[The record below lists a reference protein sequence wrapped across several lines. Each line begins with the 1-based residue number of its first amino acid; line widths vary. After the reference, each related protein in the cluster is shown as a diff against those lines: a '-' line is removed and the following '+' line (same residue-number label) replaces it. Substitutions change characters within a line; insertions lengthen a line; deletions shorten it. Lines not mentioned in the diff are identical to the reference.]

1 VQCSIIAT
9 QRSGSARG
17 HDAALHTYFPHPE
30 HTMAREGT
38 QKKLERVRPPRVNI
52 SYDVETGGAIETK
65 ELPFLMGVLAD
76 LSGNPKE
83 ALPRLKDRKFVE
95 ITPDNFDAVLKSM
108 QPRVQFTVENK
119 LQPESGGKIGV
130 DITFESLDDFNPE
143 AVARRVG
150 PLKELLEL
158 RTKLADLRGS
168 LQGNDKL
175 EEILQNTLNDASAM
189 KKLESEVGLQGG
201 SDV

>member
-1 VQCSIIAT
+1 
-9 QRSGSARG
+9 
-17 HDAALHTYFPHPE
+17 
-30 HTMAREGT
+30 MAREGT

-108 QPRVQFTVENK
+108 QPRVQFTVANK
-119 LQPESGGKIGV
+119 LQAESGGKIGV

>member
-1 VQCSIIAT
+1 
-9 QRSGSARG
+9 
-17 HDAALHTYFPHPE
+17 
-30 HTMAREGT
+30 
-38 QKKLERVRPPRVNI
+38 
-52 SYDVETGGAIETK
+52 
-65 ELPFLMGVLAD
+65 
-76 LSGNPKE
+76 
-83 ALPRLKDRKFVE
+83 
-95 ITPDNFDAVLKSM
+95 M

-119 LQPESGGKIGV
+119 LLPESGGKIGV

-143 AVARRVG
+143 AVARNVG

>member
-1 VQCSIIAT
+1 
-9 QRSGSARG
+9 
-17 HDAALHTYFPHPE
+17 
-30 HTMAREGT
+30 
-38 QKKLERVRPPRVNI
+38 
-52 SYDVETGGAIETK
+52 
-65 ELPFLMGVLAD
+65 
-76 LSGNPKE
+76 
-83 ALPRLKDRKFVE
+83 
-95 ITPDNFDAVLKSM
+95 
-108 QPRVQFTVENK
+108 
-119 LQPESGGKIGV
+119 
-130 DITFESLDDFNPE
+130 
-143 AVARRVG
+143 VG

>member
-1 VQCSIIAT
+1 
-9 QRSGSARG
+9 
-17 HDAALHTYFPHPE
+17 
-30 HTMAREGT
+30 
-38 QKKLERVRPPRVNI
+38 
-52 SYDVETGGAIETK
+52 
-65 ELPFLMGVLAD
+65 MGVLAD
-76 LSGNPKE
+76 LSGNPAE
-83 ALPRLKDRKFVE
+83 ALPRVKDRKFVE
-95 ITPDNFDAVLKSM
+95 VTPDNFDAVLKSM
-108 QPRVQFTVENK
+108 KPRVQFTVANK

-175 EEILQNTLNDASAM
+175 EEILQQTLNDAGAM

-201 SDV
+201 SDA

>member
-1 VQCSIIAT
+1 MAKKDSVQS
-9 QRSGSARG
+9 RLG
-17 HDAALHTYFPHPE
+17 
-30 HTMAREGT
+30 
-38 QKKLERVRPPRVNI
+38 KVRPPRVHLT
-52 SYDVETGGAIETK
+52 YDVQVGYAIEKK
-65 ELPFLMGVLAD
+65 ELPFVVGVLGEFSGQPDAD
-76 LSGNPKE
+76 KPLPK
-83 ALPRLKDRKFVE
+83 LKDRKFVE

-119 LQPESGGKIGV
+119 LQPDSGGKIGV